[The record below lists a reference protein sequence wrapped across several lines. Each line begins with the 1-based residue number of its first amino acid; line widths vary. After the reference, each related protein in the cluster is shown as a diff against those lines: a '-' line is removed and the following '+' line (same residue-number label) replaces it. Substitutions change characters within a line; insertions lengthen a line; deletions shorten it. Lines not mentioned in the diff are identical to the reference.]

1 MKIPHIITALAGA
14 TITLLTAML
23 LNTGCALGPQAE
35 QPNRPPV
42 IDQIVGPKA
51 WLPQTEA
58 PLTCMASD
66 PDGDNLT
73 YTWTAD
79 NGTITGT
86 GPTITWASPATDG
99 TYNITLIVS
108 DGRGGTAKIVQVER
122 VIFNSDGSIS
132 PDAPVV
138 LKMILPSTDIV
149 ADAVT
154 GAKRVRIWTASQ
166 VVAMVDG
173 ADTKTL
179 KYSWTCSN
187 GRIQAKGLNEG
198 TAKQVNWIAPGAAG
212 DYTLDVVVSDGNGN
226 SAKGTV
232 NFKVFCCG
240 N

>member
-1 MKIPHIITALAGA
+1 MKIHPIITVLPGV
-14 TITLLTAML
+14 TIILLTAMV
-23 LNTGCALGPQAE
+23 LNTGCALQPQAK

-42 IDQIVGPKA
+42 IVQIVGPKA

-58 PLTCMASD
+58 PLTCIASD

-79 NGTITGT
+79 NGTIKGT
-86 GPTITWASPATDG
+86 GPTITWTSPGRDG

-108 DGRGGTAKIVQVER
+108 DGRGGSTNMVQEER

-138 LKMILPSTDIV
+138 LKMTLPSEDM
-149 ADAVT
+149 VT
-154 GAKRVRIWTASQ
+154 GAKRTRIWTASP
-166 VVAMVDG
+166 VVAMVDST
-173 ADTKTL
+173 DNKTL
-179 KYSWTCSN
+179 KYTWTCSN
-187 GRIQAKGLNEG
+187 GHIQAKGLDKG

-212 DYTLDVVVSDGNGN
+212 DYTLDVVVTDNNGN

>member
-1 MKIPHIITALAGA
+1 MKRPHIITALSGVTLSLLAA
-14 TITLLTAML
+14 TV
-23 LNTGCALGPQAE
+23 LNTGCALQPKAE

-42 IDQIVGPKA
+42 IDLIVGPEG

-58 PLTCMASD
+58 PLTCIASD

-79 NGTITGT
+79 NGTIKGT
-86 GPTITWASPATDG
+86 GPTITWTSPDRDG

-108 DGRGGTAKIVQVER
+108 DGRGGSTKMVQEER

-138 LKMILPSTDIV
+138 LKMTLPSKDVI
-149 ADAVT
+149 T
-154 GAKRVRIWTASQ
+154 GAKRTRIWTASP
-166 VVAMVDG
+166 VVAMVDST
-173 ADTKTL
+173 DTKTL
-179 KYSWTCSN
+179 KYTWTCSN
-187 GRIQAKGLNEG
+187 GHIQAKGLDKG
-198 TAKQVNWIAPGAAG
+198 TARQVNWIAPGAAG
-212 DYTLDVVVSDGNGN
+212 DYTLDVVVTDNNGN